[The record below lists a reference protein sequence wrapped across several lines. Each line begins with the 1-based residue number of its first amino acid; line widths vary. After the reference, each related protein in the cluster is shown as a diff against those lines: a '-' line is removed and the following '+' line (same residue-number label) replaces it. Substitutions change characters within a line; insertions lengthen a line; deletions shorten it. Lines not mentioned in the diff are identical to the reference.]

1 MTSLSE
7 VEAYDKMVDAVL
19 KSSEDQLAALFR
31 QLNFEDVPA
40 AREEMKQVLGELVD
54 TYGSALTQ
62 GSLDWYEELRPSF
75 KKAYAPEAIVP
86 AGQTERIDRLS
97 RYVAGIGREDPAKAI
112 RVVAGALGREI
123 QTGPRRTILR
133 AADLDPSA
141 PRFARVPVGKTC
153 AFCCMLAS
161 RGWVYRSKDLAG
173 GAGHEFHD
181 ACNCRIVPDWE
192 HKNLPGYHPDDMYQV
207 YLSAR
212 RAAVKAGVKEPPGG
226 IIASYMREGHP
237 EMFTDGQGVARPAS
251 EFRSHKLGKLA
262 DSLDKE
268 KDKGEQK

>member
-1 MTSLSE
+1 MTSLQE
-7 VEAYDKMVDAVL
+7 VKAYDKLVGAVL
-19 KSSEDQLAALFR
+19 KGSEDQLAVLFR
-31 QLNFEDVPA
+31 QLNFEDVA
-40 AREEMKQVLGELVD
+40 LAREEMKQVLGELVD

-62 GSLDWYEELRPSF
+62 GALDWYEELRPSF
-75 KKAYAPEAIVP
+75 KKAYVPEAVEP
-86 AGQTERIDRLS
+86 TGQGERIDRLS
-97 RYVAGIGREDPAKAI
+97 RYVAGLGREDPGKAI
-112 RVVAGALGREI
+112 RVLAGALGREI

-133 AADLDPSA
+133 ASDLDPSA

-161 RGWVYRSKDLAG
+161 RGWVYHSKDLAG

-181 ACNCRIVPDWE
+181 SCNCRIVPDWE

-212 RAAVKAGVKEPPGG
+212 RAAVEAGVKEPPGG

-237 EMFTDGQGVARPAS
+237 EMFSDGQGVTRPAS
-251 EFRSHKLGKLA
+251 EFRSHKLEKLA
-262 DSLDKE
+262 ASLD

>member
-1 MTSLSE
+1 MTSLQE

-19 KSSEDQLAALFR
+19 KGSEDQLAALFR
-31 QLNFEDVPA
+31 QLNFEDVPQ
-40 AREEMKQVLGELVD
+40 AREELKLVLGEIVD

-75 KKAYAPEAIVP
+75 KKAYTPKPVEVVDLV
-86 AGQTERIDRLS
+86 ERVDRLS
-97 RYVAGIGREDPAKAI
+97 RYVAGLGVEAPGKAL
-112 RVVAGALGREI
+112 RVLSGAIGREI

-181 ACNCRIVPDWE
+181 SCNCRIVPDWE
-192 HKNLPGYHPDDMYQV
+192 HKNLPGYHPDDMYKV

-237 EMFTDGQGVARPAS
+237 EMFTDGQGVTRPAS
-251 EFRSHKLGKLA
+251 EFRSRKLEKLA
-262 DSLDKE
+262 ASLDKD
-268 KDKGEQK
+268 KDKGEQR